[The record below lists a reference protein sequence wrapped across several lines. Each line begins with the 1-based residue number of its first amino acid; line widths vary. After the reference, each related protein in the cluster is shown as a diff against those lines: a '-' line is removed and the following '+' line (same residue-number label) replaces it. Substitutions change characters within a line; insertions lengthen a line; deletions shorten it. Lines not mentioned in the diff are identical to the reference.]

1 LVLQAA
7 AFQGLPELVP
17 VLPATIQRIGHL
29 PNNPVISIV
38 DDDDSVR
45 ASIDS
50 LVRSLGFT
58 AHSFASA
65 DAFLQSPRLTETR
78 CLISDVQMPDISGLE
93 LQNILIAQGSSI
105 PIIFITAF
113 PDEAVEKTAMKAG
126 AICFLNKPFDGQ
138 VMIKCL
144 YRAMALNR

>member
-1 LVLQAA
+1 V
-7 AFQGLPELVP
+7 VP
-17 VLPATIQRIGHL
+17 SIIQRIGRL
-29 PNNPVISIV
+29 PENPVISIV

-65 DAFLQSPRLTETR
+65 DAFLRSPQLAQTK
-78 CLISDVQMPDISGLE
+78 CLISDVQMPNISGIE
-93 LQNILIAQGSSI
+93 LQNILITQGSSI

-113 PDEAVEKTAMKAG
+113 PDEAVEKTAMQAG

-144 YRAMALNR
+144 YRAMALGQ

>member
-1 LVLQAA
+1 M
-7 AFQGLPELVP
+7 GRLPKK
-17 VLPATIQRIGHL
+17 
-29 PNNPVISIV
+29 PVISIV

-58 AHSFASA
+58 ARSFASA
-65 DAFLQSPRLTETR
+65 DAFLRSPRMTETQ
-78 CLISDVQMPDISGLE
+78 CLISDVQMPNMSGIE
-93 LQNILIAQGSSI
+93 LQNVLVAQGSAI

-113 PDEAVEKTAMKAG
+113 PDESIERIAMQAG
-126 AICFLNKPFDGQ
+126 AVCFLNKPFDGQ

-144 YRAMALNR
+144 YKAMALEQ

>member
-1 LVLQAA
+1 MVSQTPRSY
-7 AFQGLPELVP
+7 GLPELVP
-17 VLPATIQRIGHL
+17 VLPTTTQWIGHL
-29 PNNPVISIV
+29 PKKPVISIV

-58 AHSFASA
+58 ARSFASA
-65 DAFLQSPRLTETR
+65 AAFLRSPRMTETK
-78 CLISDVQMPDISGLE
+78 CLISDVQMPNMSGIE
-93 LQNILIAQGSSI
+93 LQNILVAQGSSI

-113 PDEAVEKTAMKAG
+113 PDEAIEKTAMQAG

-144 YRAMALNR
+144 YRAMALDE

>member
-1 LVLQAA
+1 M
-7 AFQGLPELVP
+7 GRLPE
-17 VLPATIQRIGHL
+17 
-29 PNNPVISIV
+29 NPVISIV

-65 DAFLQSPRLTETR
+65 DAFLRSPRLAETK
-78 CLISDVQMPDISGLE
+78 CLISDVQMPNISGIE
-93 LQNILIAQGSSI
+93 LQAILSTQGSVI

-113 PDEAVEKTAMKAG
+113 PDEAVEKTALQAG
-126 AICFLNKPFDGQ
+126 AVCFLNKPFDGQ
-138 VMIKCL
+138 VMIQCL
-144 YRAMALNR
+144 YRAMGLGG